1 MSISDFYDR
10 SAARYHEAG
19 LDLVEAALAV
29 VDDYLDGKPRIIGKK
44 KPTRADR
51 DAAFWHSSVVMSL
64 TVECWREES
73 LILALSRYFQ
83 QERVANLPLITQIA
97 ALVPE
102 SILRA
107 VRYSGLVLHA
117 HSPRRSEL
125 DTVAT
130 GSEQVAEL
138 CRVLDI
144 FDQAYRD
151 RCAAVELGKALLAEL
166 SPLELLA
173 YASLYA
179 FRTLVPLTFH
189 SGHGVGSESSPSE
202 QVAWDAINDLL
213 HWKIETCP
221 ESALVISEKQLVLS
235 IAKHLSPLLFPSEGG
250 HSPRPDLLEAF
261 ERLLMDQIELNE
273 FISRSADAFS
283 YDQGICFVRR
293 EDVLEIEEIDPDARA
308 RWRNDGRKLDLL
320 SGYWFLRGL
329 EAFVESG
336 DSDRPMGRPENQ
348 EANQL
353 AYIMALRTQLRLV
366 EVYGVDTSV
375 TAESGDRVN
384 MFQALL
390 SLELMSAYF
399 KRDFLQAFMV
409 FREESPHWLAA
420 LSRLAFEG
428 FAEGENRLPLTWS
441 DRIAKVAR
449 ITGWTVCSEYPQGN
463 PRMASAIL
471 DFWTTD
477 WSVTRKRLRDGVP
490 GLWPELFERPV
501 IKLGQI
507 LVQLPWVVGVQNNS
521 TAAINNLRRL
531 GARRG
536 EAGVETRR
544 IEERLARLFEERGFV
559 VALNWHPDAEE
570 AGNPGEIDLVCQRDG
585 IVIVLEVKSTY
596 LRRSKRDAWLHATT
610 TLRKA
615 GQQLRKKVAAVR
627 STLAK
632 PSELSQA
639 LEIESESSTL
649 QVHAW
654 IVDTSIEC
662 DHQRFDG
669 FLKVSV
675 EEVLLALRD
684 EQHWLKDMA
693 QAQEILVGDDELHEP
708 DVVASSLYP
717 EGFDAKGFVE
727 VIERGAVWADITE
740 AALPEAERV

>member
-1 MSISDFYDR
+1 MSSSDAYDR

-19 LDLVEAALAV
+19 LGAVEAALAA
-29 VDDYLDGKPRIIGKK
+29 VDDYLDGKPRLIGKRK
-44 KPTRADR
+44 LTRAER
-51 DAAFWHSSVVMSL
+51 DAAFWHSGVVTSL
-64 TVECWREES
+64 PVECWREES
-73 LILALSRYFQ
+73 LILALARYFQ
-83 QERVANLPLITQIA
+83 QERVANLPLIAQIA
-97 ALVPE
+97 ALAPK

-107 VRYSGLVLHA
+107 VRYSGLVLQQ

-125 DTVAT
+125 DTLAT
-130 GSEQVAEL
+130 ESEELAEF

-151 RCAAVELGKALLAEL
+151 RCSAVELGKALLAEL
-166 SPLELLA
+166 SPLELLG

-179 FRTLVPLTFH
+179 FRDLVPLAFH
-189 SGHGVGSESSPSE
+189 SAHGVGHDCSPNE

-213 HWKIETCP
+213 YWKIETCP
-221 ESALVISEKQLVLS
+221 ESALVISEKQLVVS

-250 HSPRPDLLEAF
+250 HPPRPDLWEAF
-261 ERLLMDQIELNE
+261 ERLLLDQIELNE
-273 FISRSADAFS
+273 YISRSADAFS
-283 YDQGICFVRR
+283 YDDGIHFVRR
-293 EDVLEIEEIDPDARA
+293 GGVLEIEEIDPDARA
-308 RWRNDGRKLDLL
+308 RWRQDGRKLDRLH
-320 SGYWFLRGL
+320 GYWFLRGL
-329 EAFVESG
+329 EAFIASG
-336 DSDRPMGRPENQ
+336 LADRPIGRPENQ

-353 AYIMALRTQLRLV
+353 AYIQAIRTQLRLE
-366 EVYGVDTSV
+366 EVYGVESWVSV
-375 TAESGDRVN
+375 ESGERVDL
-384 MFQALL
+384 FQALL
-390 SLELMSAYF
+390 ALELMSVHF
-399 KRDFLQAFMV
+399 QRDFLRAFMV
-409 FREESPHWLAA
+409 FRVESPHWLAA
-420 LSRLAFEG
+420 LSRLALKG
-428 FAEGENRLPLTWS
+428 IAEGENRLPFTWS
-441 DRIAKVAR
+441 QRAAKVAR

-477 WSVTRKRLRDGVP
+477 WSVTRKRLRDGAP
-490 GLWPELFERPV
+490 GLRPELFERPV
-501 IKLGQI
+501 IKLGGT

-536 EAGVETRR
+536 EVGVETRR
-544 IEERLARLFEERGFV
+544 IEERLARLFEEKGFV

-627 STLAK
+627 SALAK
-632 PSELSQA
+632 SSELSQS
-639 LEIESESSTL
+639 LEIVGASSEL
-649 QVHAW
+649 LLHGW

-684 EQHWLKDMA
+684 ERHWLKDMA

-708 DVVASSLYP
+708 DLAASSLYP
-717 EGFDAKGFVE
+717 DGFDAKGFVE
-727 VIERGAVWADITE
+727 VIERGSVWEDITE
-740 AALPEAERV
+740 AALPEAESV

>member
-19 LDLVEAALAV
+19 LDVVEAALAV
-29 VDDYLDGKPRIIGKK
+29 VDDYLDGKPRLIGKK

-64 TVECWREES
+64 PVACWREES

-97 ALVPE
+97 ALAPE

-125 DTVAT
+125 DTLAT

-179 FRTLVPLTFH
+179 FRTLVPLAFH

-221 ESALVISEKQLVLS
+221 ESALGISEKQLVLS

-250 HSPRPDLLEAF
+250 HSPRPDLWEAF

-283 YDQGICFVRR
+283 YDQGIRFVRR
-293 EDVLEIEEIDPDARA
+293 ADVLEIEEIDPDARA
-308 RWRNDGRKLDLL
+308 RWRKDGRKLDLL
-320 SGYWFLRGL
+320 NGYWFLRGL

-384 MFQALL
+384 LFQALL

-399 KRDFLQAFMV
+399 QRDFLQAFMV